1 MSDLLDSQ
9 TLRSIIRLQTEITRL
24 GPDLGAVIDYV
35 VLRLHD
41 LSKGGAAM
49 IEMIDGEERVVRA
62 ASGFLVGSLGMR
74 FPIRPGGSAASL
86 SIENGQTL
94 ICEDTESDLR
104 VDRELSHRLGVR
116 SFVVSP
122 LQFHK
127 IRVGIM
133 TIASS
138 EPGVFGLRDKEILVN
153 ISELVAAAMFHAAR
167 FEESDLYYKATHDVL
182 TGADNRSL
190 FHDQFRQRLALA
202 RRASSS
208 FGLLC
213 FDLDALKTINDTY
226 GHRAGDAALHEVAL
240 RTMSVKRR
248 EETFAR
254 LGGDEFGLILNQV
267 TSREDLQLA
276 AARIARQVVGPFFFD
291 GNELPLSI
299 SVGCA
304 IYPEDGEDMDS
315 LLDAADRDMYAQK
328 RMRAQNP

>member
-24 GPDLGAVIDYV
+24 GPDLGAVIEYV
-35 VLRLHD
+35 VLRLQE
-41 LSKGGAAM
+41 LSGGGAAM

-62 ASGFLVGSLGMR
+62 ASGFLVGKLGMR
-74 FPIRPGGSAASL
+74 FPVRPGASAAAL

-94 ICEDTESDLR
+94 ICEDVDSDPR
-104 VDRELSHRLGVR
+104 VDRELSQRLGVR

-127 IRVGIM
+127 TRVGIM
-133 TIASS
+133 TIAST
-138 EPGVFGLRDKEILVN
+138 EPGAFSLRDKEILSN

-167 FEESDLYYKATHDVL
+167 FEESDLYYKATHDAL
-182 TGADNRSL
+182 TGAGNRSL
-190 FHDQFRQRLALA
+190 FHDQFRQRLAQA
-202 RRASSS
+202 KRGSNS

-213 FDLDALKTINDTY
+213 FDLDDLKTINDTY
-226 GHRAGDAALHEVAL
+226 GHRAGDAALHEAAL
-240 RTMSVKRR
+240 RTMSVKRS

-254 LGGDEFGLILNQV
+254 LGGDEFGLILNTV
-267 TSREDLQLA
+267 TCREGLQLA
-276 AARIARQVVGPFFFD
+276 AVRISKQVVGPFFFD

-299 SVGCA
+299 SVGGA

-328 RMRAQNP
+328 RLRIQNL